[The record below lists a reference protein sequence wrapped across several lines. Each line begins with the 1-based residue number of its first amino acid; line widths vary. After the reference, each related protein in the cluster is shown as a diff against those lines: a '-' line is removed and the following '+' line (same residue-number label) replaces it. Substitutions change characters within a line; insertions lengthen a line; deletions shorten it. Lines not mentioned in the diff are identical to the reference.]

1 MTFTSPARPLP
12 TRTQPGPQYQF
23 IATAE
28 TCLFYACPVYKLWG
42 AGPVLMPAW
51 TFVALSPAPPTHVV
65 PTQGAGRITAFTAQ
79 LVAQSVWY

>member
-1 MTFTSPARPLP
+1 MTFPSPARPLP

-42 AGPVLMPAW
+42 AGPVLMWRSALPLPRTWSPHREPA
-51 TFVALSPAPPTHVV
+51 ALLHLLPS
-65 PTQGAGRITAFTAQ
+65 
-79 LVAQSVWY
+79 